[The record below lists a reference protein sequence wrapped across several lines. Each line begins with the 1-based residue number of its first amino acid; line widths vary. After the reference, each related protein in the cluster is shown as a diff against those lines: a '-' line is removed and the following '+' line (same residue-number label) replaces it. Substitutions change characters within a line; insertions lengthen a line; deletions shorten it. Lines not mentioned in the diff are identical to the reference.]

1 MENQTK
7 HKSLEEI
14 IHYRRSVRNYQQIPL
29 DSEKVKHCLELAV
42 LAPNSSNMQ
51 LWEFYHV
58 VNPALLKQLSVAC
71 LSQSSATTANQLV
84 VFVTRQ
90 DLFWKRSK
98 VMVDLETQNVRKNS
112 PEQRQS
118 KRVKRWELYYG
129 KVIPFLYARF
139 FGLLGIFR
147 SLFVNVVGLFRPI
160 TYNVSENDVRV
171 VVHKTCALAA
181 QTFMLAMA
189 NEGYDTCPM
198 EGFDGR
204 SVKRLLN
211 LPWGAE
217 VNMVVSCGI
226 RDEGGVWGD
235 RMRVPFEEVYKR
247 L

>member
-1 MENQTK
+1 MENQTIY
-7 HKSLEEI
+7 KSLEEI
-14 IHYRRSVRNYQQIPL
+14 IHYRRSVRNYKPTPI
-29 DSEKVKHCLELAV
+29 DANKVKHCLELAV

-51 LWEFYHV
+51 LWAFYHV
-58 VNPALLKQLSVAC
+58 VNPALLKELSVAC
-71 LSQSSATTANQLV
+71 LSQTSATTANQMV

-90 DLFWKRSK
+90 DLFRKRAK
-98 VMVDLETQNVRKNS
+98 EMVTLETNNVRKNS
-112 PEQRQS
+112 PEQKQT
-118 KRVKRWELYYG
+118 KRVKRWEMYYG
-129 KVIPFLYARF
+129 KIIPFLYARF

-147 SLFVNVVGLFRPI
+147 FLFVNVVGLFRPI
-160 TYNVSENDVRV
+160 TYSVTENDVRV

-204 SVKRLLN
+204 KVKRLLN
-211 LPWGAE
+211 LPWGSE

-235 RMRVPFEEVYKR
+235 RMRVPFEEVYKQV
-247 L
+247 

>member
-29 DSEKVKHCLELAV
+29 DIEKVKHCLELAV

-58 VNPALLKQLSVAC
+58 VDPALLKKLSVAC

-90 DLFWKRSK
+90 DLFLKRSRK
-98 VMVDLETQNVRKNS
+98 MVELETQNVRKNS
-112 PEQRQS
+112 PEPRQS

-160 TYNVSENDVRV
+160 TYNVTENDVRV

-189 NEGYDTCPM
+189 SEGYDTCPM

-204 SVKRLLN
+204 RVKRLLN

-217 VNMVVSCGI
+217 VNMVISCGI

>member
-1 MENQTK
+1 MENQTNQK
-7 HKSLEEI
+7 TFEEV
-14 IHYRRSVRNYQQIPL
+14 IHYRRSVRKYKDQAI
-29 DSEKVKHCLELAV
+29 DAEKVKHCLGLAV

-51 LWEFYHV
+51 LWSFYHV
-58 VNPALLKQLSVAC
+58 VDSEKLKKLSVAC
-71 LSQSSATTANQLV
+71 LNQTAASTASQMV

-98 VMVDLETQNVRKNS
+98 NMIELETQNVLNTS
-112 PEQRQS
+112 PESKQA
-118 KRVKRWELYYG
+118 KRVKRWEMYYS

-139 FGLLGIFR
+139 FGILGIIR
-147 SLFVNVVGLFRPI
+147 KVLVNIVGLFRPI

-204 SVKRLLN
+204 RVKRLLN
-211 LPWGAE
+211 LPWGSE